1 MSASAET
8 FHLEEFL
15 SGLPH
20 KPGVYRMLDGSEQV
34 IYVGKAKSLR
44 NRVTSYF
51 RGIDSAT
58 TKTQVLVKSLR
69 SIQVTVT
76 HTETEALLLENTL
89 IKEHRPRFNILL
101 RDDKSYPYIYVTTE
115 QEFPRLAF
123 HRGAR
128 RRGGRYFGPY
138 ASAGATRET
147 LNQLQKLFQ
156 VRQCEDT
163 FFKNRSRPC
172 LQHQIGRCTAP
183 CVGSVSPE
191 TYGEDIRHAILFLE
205 GRSELLVNELV
216 ARMERASK
224 QLEFELAARYRDQI
238 SSIRRVQ
245 ERQYVSGGQ
254 GNIDVITALVAEGVG
269 VVQVFMIRDGQNL
282 GNKTFFPAHTAGAEQ
297 AQVLEAFIPQFYLT
311 GAADRTLPA
320 EVLVNVPL
328 GEASLLEKALTERAG
343 KKVLIQVPVRG
354 DRARWLSMALKNA
367 ELALAQHLGAKTNA
381 LERASALGE
390 ALGLDDAPARVEC
403 FDISHTMG
411 EATVA
416 SCVVFGPEGAIK
428 SDYRRF
434 NIKGVKPGDDYGAMR
449 EALER
454 RYTRL
459 KREEASLPDVV
470 LIDGGKGQLSE
481 ATQVLEELQV
491 QGITLVGVAKGP
503 TRKAGLENLFLP
515 ESSVPLRLPADSM
528 ALHFIQQV
536 RDEAH
541 RFAITGHRMRRN
553 KARRVSTLEEI
564 EGIGEKR
571 RQKLLSE
578 FGGLQGVARAGIE
591 DLARVKGVSRKLAQ
605 IIYDSFR
612 DGV

>member
-1 MSASAET
+1 MRARDEA
-8 FHLEEFL
+8 FDLEEFL

-20 KPGVYRMLDGSEQV
+20 KPGVYRMLDGAEQV

-51 RGIDSAT
+51 RGVDSAT

-115 QEFPRLAF
+115 QELPRLAF

-183 CVGSVSPE
+183 CVSLVSPE

-205 GRSELLVNELV
+205 GRSELLVKELV
-216 ARMERASK
+216 GRMEKASH

-238 SSIRRVQ
+238 ASIRRVQ
-245 ERQYVSGGQ
+245 ERQYVSAGQ
-254 GNIDVITALVAEGVG
+254 GNIDVITALMAEGVG

-297 AQVLEAFIPQFYLT
+297 AQILEAFIPQFYLT
-311 GAADRTLPA
+311 GAADRTLPS

-328 GEASLLEKALTERAG
+328 GETPLLEKALTERAG
-343 KKVLIQVPVRG
+343 KRVSIQIPVRG
-354 DRARWLSMALKNA
+354 DRTAGLPA
-367 ELALAQHLGAKTNA
+367 
-381 LERASALGE
+381 ERAQDLWQLLGQPRY
-390 ALGLDDAPARVEC
+390 AQARRRAAPAL
-403 FDISHTMG
+403 D
-411 EATVA
+411 A
-416 SCVVFGPEGAIK
+416 
-428 SDYRRF
+428 
-434 NIKGVKPGDDYGAMR
+434 
-449 EALER
+449 
-454 RYTRL
+454 
-459 KREEASLPDVV
+459 
-470 LIDGGKGQLSE
+470 
-481 ATQVLEELQV
+481 
-491 QGITLVGVAKGP
+491 
-503 TRKAGLENLFLP
+503 AG
-515 ESSVPLRLPADSM
+515 R
-528 ALHFIQQV
+528 
-536 RDEAH
+536 
-541 RFAITGHRMRRN
+541 G
-553 KARRVSTLEEI
+553 
-564 EGIGEKR
+564 
-571 RQKLLSE
+571 
-578 FGGLQGVARAGIE
+578 
-591 DLARVKGVSRKLAQ
+591 
-605 IIYDSFR
+605 
-612 DGV
+612 